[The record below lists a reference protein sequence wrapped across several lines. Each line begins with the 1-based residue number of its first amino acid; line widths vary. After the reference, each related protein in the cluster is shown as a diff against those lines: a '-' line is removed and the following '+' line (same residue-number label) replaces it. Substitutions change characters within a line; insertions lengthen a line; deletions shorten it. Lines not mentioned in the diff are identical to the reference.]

1 MRVVNSDKEELPP
14 ASIIAIYVDGTD
26 KRGRST
32 HEILMMIAKEGSLE
46 NADMIQFGNTVFLGH
61 TGTTSTTKMI
71 GRALN
76 VDTARNFVANV
87 LEYIR
92 YLQDKGIT
100 HYATQ
105 ISDDKL
111 LGVFKIVK
119 KKLEAKDSAVR
130 ILPTKSGGHAMFV
143 NLGREFLG

>member
-46 NADMIQFGNTVFLGH
+46 NSDMIQFGNTVFLGH

>member
-1 MRVVNSDKEELPP
+1 MRVVNSSKEELPP
-14 ASIIAIYVDGTD
+14 ASIIAMHVEGTD

-32 HEILMMIAKEGSLE
+32 HEILMMIAKEGTLE
-46 NADMIQFGNTVFLGH
+46 NADMTQFGNTVFLGH

-71 GRALN
+71 GRAFN
-76 VDTARNFVANV
+76 VDTAKNFIANI
-87 LEYIR
+87 LEYVR

-105 ISDDKL
+105 ISDDTL
-111 LGVFKIVK
+111 LGAFKIIK
-119 KKLEAKDSAVR
+119 RKLEAKDSTVR

-143 NLGREFLG
+143 NLGREFVR

>member
-46 NADMIQFGNTVFLGH
+46 NADMTQFGNTVFLGH

-111 LGVFKIVK
+111 LGVFKI
-119 KKLEAKDSAVR
+119 EAKDSAVR

>member
-1 MRVVNSDKEELPP
+1 MRVVNSNKEELPP
-14 ASIIAIYVDGTD
+14 ASIIAMHVDGTD

-32 HEILMMIAKEGSLE
+32 HEILMMIAKEGTLE
-46 NADMIQFGNTVFLGH
+46 NADMVQFGNTVFLGH

-71 GRALN
+71 GRAFN
-76 VDTARNFVANV
+76 VDTAKNFVANG

-119 KKLEAKDSAVR
+119 KKLEAKDSEVR
-130 ILPTKSGGHAMFV
+130 ILPTASGGHAMFV
-143 NLGREFLG
+143 NLGSEFLG

>member
-46 NADMIQFGNTVFLGH
+46 NADMTQFGNTVFLGH

>member
-46 NADMIQFGNTVFLGH
+46 NSDMIQFGNTVFLGH

-119 KKLEAKDSAVR
+119 KKLEAKDSAAR

>member
-32 HEILMMIAKEGSLE
+32 QEILMMIAKEGSLE
-46 NADMIQFGNTVFLGH
+46 NADMTQFGNTVFLGH

-87 LEYIR
+87 LEYVR

-119 KKLEAKDSAVR
+119 KKLEAKDSTVR

>member
-1 MRVVNSDKEELPP
+1 MRVVNSNKEELPP
-14 ASIIAIYVDGTD
+14 ASIIAMHVDGTD

-32 HEILMMIAKEGSLE
+32 HEILMMIAKEGTLE
-46 NADMIQFGNTVFLGH
+46 NADMVQFGNTVFLGH

-71 GRALN
+71 GRAFN
-76 VDTARNFVANV
+76 VDTAKNFVANG

-119 KKLEAKDSAVR
+119 KKLEARDSEVR
-130 ILPTKSGGHAMFV
+130 ILPTASGGHAMFV

>member
-46 NADMIQFGNTVFLGH
+46 NSDMIQFGNTVFLGH

-87 LEYIR
+87 LEYVR

>member
-1 MRVVNSDKEELPP
+1 MRVVNSNKEKLPP

-26 KRGRST
+26 KRGKPT

-46 NADMIQFGNTVFLGH
+46 NADMVQFGNTVFLGH

-71 GRALN
+71 GRAFN
-76 VDTARNFVANV
+76 VDTARNFIVNI

-111 LGVFKIVK
+111 LGAMRIFK
-119 KKLEAKDSAVR
+119 KKLEARDSEVR

-143 NLGREFLG
+143 NLGSEFIR

>member
-1 MRVVNSDKEELPP
+1 MH
-14 ASIIAIYVDGTD
+14 VDGTD

-32 HEILMMIAKEGSLE
+32 HEILMMIAKEGTLE
-46 NADMIQFGNTVFLGH
+46 NADMVQFGNTVFLGH

-71 GRALN
+71 GRAFN
-76 VDTARNFVANV
+76 VDTAKNFVANG

-119 KKLEAKDSAVR
+119 KKLEAKDSEVR
-130 ILPTKSGGHAMFV
+130 ILPTASGGHAMFV
-143 NLGREFLG
+143 NLGSEFLG

>member
-46 NADMIQFGNTVFLGH
+46 NSDMIQFGNTVFLGH

-76 VDTARNFVANV
+76 VDTARNFVANA

>member
-1 MRVVNSDKEELPP
+1 MRVVNSNKEELPP
-14 ASIIAIYVDGTD
+14 ASIIAMHVDGTD

-32 HEILMMIAKEGSLE
+32 HEILMMIAKEGTLE
-46 NADMIQFGNTVFLGH
+46 NADMVQFGNTVFLGH

-71 GRALN
+71 GRAFN
-76 VDTARNFVANV
+76 VDTAKNFVANG

-119 KKLEAKDSAVR
+119 KKLEARDSEVR
-130 ILPTKSGGHAMFV
+130 ILPTASGGHAMFV
-143 NLGREFLG
+143 NLGSEFIG

>member
-1 MRVVNSDKEELPP
+1 
-14 ASIIAIYVDGTD
+14 
-26 KRGRST
+26 
-32 HEILMMIAKEGSLE
+32 MMIAKEGSLE
-46 NADMIQFGNTVFLGH
+46 NADMTQFGNTVFLGH

>member
-46 NADMIQFGNTVFLGH
+46 NADMVQFGNTVFLGH

-71 GRALN
+71 GRAFN
-76 VDTARNFVANV
+76 VDTARNFVANG
-87 LEYIR
+87 LKYIR

-105 ISDDKL
+105 ISDDTL
-111 LGVFKIVK
+111 LGALKIAK
-119 KKLEAKDSAVR
+119 KKLEARDSTVR

-143 NLGREFLG
+143 NLGREFVR